1 MIGLLLLIIQVTRRL
16 CECKMVSVYSNAQMN
31 IIHYMFGHLFYIG
44 VGLSMLAEAPGF
56 TGGKLAIRLQK
67 RSKHILNSSLFQP
80 LY

>member
-1 MIGLLLLIIQVTRRL
+1 MIGLLLLIVQVTRRL

-56 TGGKLAIRLQK
+56 TGQGKRY
-67 RSKHILNSSLFQP
+67 ILTS
-80 LY
+80 